1 MIAFQVQDMTC
12 GHCASTITKA
22 LKSVDPGAKV
32 MIDLAKHL
40 VKVEPINVSQQELN
54 DTIVEAGYSPVLD
67 ESATLEPGTRNGT
80 CCGHCR

>member
-40 VKVEPINVSQQELN
+40 VMVGVIVSFPQI
-54 DTIVEAGYSPVLD
+54 DTVAAGRAV
-67 ESATLEPGTRNGT
+67 AAR
-80 CCGHCR
+80 CGARAGRDSGRA